1 MSAPLI
7 TRWSLLLALVAMW
20 GSAFVFVRLG
30 VATVP
35 PATLVAG
42 RITLAAIILAA
53 MALAAG
59 ARLPPW
65 GPRWR
70 PMVVIALLGNVVP
83 FLLISWA
90 QQFVDSSLAGIL
102 ISAMPLGVLVLAH
115 RFVPGE
121 QLNARRV
128 AGFVTGFCGVV
139 LLIGPAAMAGL
150 GGAGVAV
157 LAQLALVGAALC
169 FAGNSVYARLT
180 VREDFL
186 AASAAVMA
194 VAAAVSL
201 PLALA
206 IDRPWTL
213 APSATSVAAIFWL
226 GVGPTAVASIVYFR
240 LIALAGPSFMSLVN
254 YLSPVMA
261 LVLGVGVLGEAP
273 GTNAYLGL
281 ALILSGI
288 AFARRSRS

>member
-1 MSAPLI
+1 MGGSLF
-7 TRWSLLLALVAMW
+7 TRWALLLTLVAMW
-20 GSAFVFVRLG
+20 GSAFFFVKLG

-35 PATLVAG
+35 PATLVAA
-42 RITLAAIILAA
+42 RIVLAAVILLA

-59 ARLPPW
+59 VRLPPW
-65 GPRWR
+65 GARWW
-70 PMVVIALLGNVVP
+70 PMTVIAFLGNLVP
-83 FLLISWA
+83 FLLISWG

-121 QLNARRV
+121 EMNRRRV
-128 AGFVTGFCGVV
+128 AGFVTGFTGVV
-139 LLIGPAAMAGL
+139 LLIGPAALAGL
-150 GGAGVAV
+150 GGAGAAV
-157 LAQLALVGAALC
+157 VAQLALVAAALC
-169 FAGNSVYARLT
+169 FAGNSVYSRLT

-186 AASAAVMA
+186 AVSAAVMI
-194 VAAAVSL
+194 VASVVSV

-213 APSATSVAAIFWL
+213 DPSASSVAAIFWL

-261 LVLGVGVLGEAP
+261 LALGVGVLGETP
-273 GTNAYLGL
+273 GANAYLGL

-288 AFARRSRS
+288 AFARRA

>member
-1 MSAPLI
+1 MGGSLF
-7 TRWSLLLALVAMW
+7 TRWALLLALVAMW
-20 GSAFVFVRLG
+20 GSAFFFVKLG

-35 PATLVAG
+35 PATLVAA
-42 RITLAAIILAA
+42 RIVLAAVILLA

-59 ARLPPW
+59 VRLPPW
-65 GPRWR
+65 GARWW
-70 PMVVIALLGNVVP
+70 PMTVIAFLGNLVP
-83 FLLISWA
+83 FLLISWG

-121 QLNARRV
+121 EMNGRRV
-128 AGFVTGFCGVV
+128 AGFVTGFTGVV
-139 LLIGPAAMAGL
+139 LLIGPAALAGL
-150 GGAGVAV
+150 GGAGAAV
-157 LAQLALVGAALC
+157 VAQLALVAAALC
-169 FAGNSVYARLT
+169 FAGNSVYSRLT

-186 AASAAVMA
+186 AVSAAVMI
-194 VAAAVSL
+194 VASVVSV

-213 APSATSVAAIFWL
+213 DPSASSVAAIFWL

-261 LVLGVGVLGEAP
+261 LALGVGVLGETP
-273 GTNAYLGL
+273 GANAYLGL

-288 AFARRSRS
+288 AFARRA

>member
-1 MSAPLI
+1 MSASLL
-7 TRWSLLLALVAMW
+7 TRWSLLFALVAMW
-20 GSAFVFVRLG
+20 GSAFLFVKLG

-42 RITLAAIILAA
+42 RIVLAAVILLA

-59 ARLPPW
+59 VRLPPW
-65 GPRWR
+65 GPRWW
-70 PMVVIALLGNVVP
+70 PMTVIALLGNVVP
-83 FLLISWA
+83 FLLISWG

-102 ISAMPLGVLVLAH
+102 ISAMPLGVLLLAH
-115 RFVPGE
+115 RFIPGE
-121 QLNARRV
+121 QMNARRV
-128 AGFVTGFCGVV
+128 AGFVTGFGGVV
-139 LLIGPAAMAGL
+139 LLIGPAALAGL
-150 GGAGVAV
+150 GGSIAAMV
-157 LAQLALVGAALC
+157 AQLALVGAALC

-186 AASAAVMA
+186 AVSAAVMI
-194 VAAAVSL
+194 VASVVSV

-213 APSATSVAAIFWL
+213 APSAGSVAAIFWL

-261 LVLGVGVLGEAP
+261 LALGVGVLGETP
-273 GTNAYLGL
+273 GANAYLGL

-288 AFARRSRS
+288 AFARR

>member
-1 MSAPLI
+1 MSASLL

-20 GSAFVFVRLG
+20 GSAFLFVKLG

-42 RITLAAIILAA
+42 RI
-53 MALAAG
+53 ALAAVVLTAMVLAAG
-59 ARLPPW
+59 VRLPPW
-65 GPRWR
+65 GRRWR
-70 PMVVIALLGNVVP
+70 PIAVLALLGNVVP
-83 FLLISWA
+83 FLLISWG

-121 QLNARRV
+121 HLTARRV
-128 AGFVTGFCGVV
+128 TGFFTGFAGVV
-139 LLIGPAAMAGL
+139 LLIGPAALAGL
-150 GGAGVAV
+150 GGAAAAMF
-157 LAQLALVGAALC
+157 AQLALVGAALC

-186 AASAAVMA
+186 AAAAAVMI
-194 VAAAVSL
+194 VATAVSV

-213 APSATSVAAIFWL
+213 APSATSVAAIAWL
-226 GVGPTAVASIVYFR
+226 GVGPTAVATIVYFR

-261 LVLGVGVLGEAP
+261 LVLGVGVLGETP
-273 GTNAYLGL
+273 GANAYLGL

-288 AFARRSRS
+288 AFARR

>member
-1 MSAPLI
+1 MSGSLF
-7 TRWSLLLALVAMW
+7 TRWALLLALVAMW
-20 GSAFVFVRLG
+20 GSAFFFVKLG

-35 PATLVAG
+35 PATLVAA
-42 RITLAAIILAA
+42 RIVLAAVILLA

-59 ARLPPW
+59 VRLPPW
-65 GPRWR
+65 GARWW
-70 PMVVIALLGNVVP
+70 PMTVIAFLGNLVP
-83 FLLISWA
+83 FLLISWG

-121 QLNARRV
+121 EMNRRRV
-128 AGFVTGFCGVV
+128 AGFVTGFTGVV
-139 LLIGPAAMAGL
+139 LLIGPAALAGL
-150 GGAGVAV
+150 GGAGAAV
-157 LAQLALVGAALC
+157 VAQLALVAAALC
-169 FAGNSVYARLT
+169 FAGNSVYSRLT

-186 AASAAVMA
+186 AVSAAVMI
-194 VAAAVSL
+194 VASVVSV

-213 APSATSVAAIFWL
+213 DPSASSVAAIFWL

-261 LVLGVGVLGEAP
+261 LALGVGVLGETP
-273 GTNAYLGL
+273 GANAYLGL

-288 AFARRSRS
+288 AFARRA